1 LARRAGQAVAGFVKA
16 KAALASGDAAVLIAA
31 SDGAADGRGKL
42 RALAPALP
50 LVDCLTSA
58 ELGAAFGR
66 DSAVHAVLFK
76 GRLAASFVGEAARLA
91 GFRGGGA
98 GRDKDESGAAPPHPH
113 GE

>member
-1 LARRAGQAVAGFVKA
+1 VAGFVKA

-31 SDGAADGRGKL
+31 ADGAADGRGKL
-42 RALAPALP
+42 RALAPQLP

-66 DSAVHAVLFK
+66 ESAVHAVLLR
-76 GRLAASFVGEAARLA
+76 GRLAASFVEEAARLA
-91 GFRGGGA
+91 GFRGGA
-98 GRDKDESGAAPPHPH
+98 GRDEEESGAASPHPH